1 MPLRCTGG
9 QSVWVF
15 AYGLLA
21 PPAHAALALG
31 VGALL
36 RLSPGDAGL
45 LMVLA
50 ASASY
55 IAVPA
60 VLREAIP
67 EAQPSVYFGMAL
79 GITFPMNILVGI
91 PVYMET
97 ARRVLGGG

>member
-1 MPLRCTGG
+1 
-9 QSVWVF
+9 
-15 AYGLLA
+15 
-21 PPAHAALALG
+21 
-31 VGALL
+31 
-36 RLSPGDAGL
+36 
-45 LMVLA
+45 MVLA